1 MIFARV
7 FAAGGI
13 GYFSADAFTH
23 TVFSDSGQSAVVAA
37 LFVWAWAM
45 FAMLDN

>member
-23 TVFSDSGQSAVVAA
+23 NVFSDSGQSAAIAV
-37 LFVWAWAM
+37 LFVWAWSM
-45 FAMLDN
+45 FAFLDN